1 MTRLDCISG
10 AVYLPRALELCHD
23 VESNPG
29 PRGRAARNGGSI
41 GLGSRAGTGSS
52 SNSSTTGIR
61 MITLAKGKFS
71 FIVANNPINQCRQV
85 IDSPQ
90 TVPTYLPQ
98 TKSLHF
104 VDTDV
109 IKSF

>member
-29 PRGRAARNGGSI
+29 PRGRAARNVGNM

-52 SNSSTTGIR
+52 SNSSTAGIR
-61 MITLAKGKFS
+61 MITLANSREGEL
-71 FIVANNPINQCRQV
+71 VALLWVTIQ
-85 IDSPQ
+85 
-90 TVPTYLPQ
+90 
-98 TKSLHF
+98 
-104 VDTDV
+104 
-109 IKSF
+109 